1 MNEMS
6 EMAFWLPVVWAGV
19 IAFAVIFY
27 VLADGFDL
35 GVGILFPA
43 VRKEE
48 HRDQMMNSVAPFW
61 DANET
66 WLVLGGGGL
75 FLAFPRAYAI
85 VGPALYMPLILM
97 LLALIFRGVAF
108 EFRFVAKPDHHK
120 WDYAFWLGST
130 IATLSQGI
138 VLGGLVQG
146 IEVGP
151 DGQYAGGA
159 FDWLTP
165 FSLLCGLALIAGYA
179 LLGAGW
185 LMMKAEG
192 EVVTMAQKAG
202 RAALIAVLAFA
213 LLVSLWTPL
222 EFGRIAERWFSFPNI
237 FFLWPVPVVTALI
250 GLLVWFGIARG
261 SGVQTFTGAIALFV
275 LCFLGLGISL
285 FPNIV
290 PPDTTIWETAASPE
304 SQIFSLIGTLI
315 MIPIILAYTA
325 FNYWLFSGRIGTDEG
340 YH

>member
-1 MNEMS
+1 MT
-6 EMAFWLPVVWAGV
+6 EMAFWLPVVWSGV
-19 IAFAVIFY
+19 IAIAVVFY
-27 VLADGFDL
+27 VIADGFDL
-35 GVGILFPA
+35 GVGILFPG
-43 VRKEE
+43 VWEE
-48 HRDQMMNSVAPFW
+48 EKQDQMMNSVAPFW

-108 EFRFVAKPDHHK
+108 EFRFTAKPNHEK
-120 WDYAFWLGST
+120 WNYAFWLGST
-130 IATLSQGI
+130 VATFSQGL
-138 VLGGLVQG
+138 VLGGFVQG
-146 IEVGP
+146 IQVGP
-151 DGQYAGGA
+151 DGQYAGGS

-165 FSLLCGLALIAGYA
+165 FSVVCGLALIAGYA

-185 LMMKAEG
+185 LMMKAKG
-192 EVVTMAQKAG
+192 ELVDIAARMA
-202 RAALIAVLAFA
+202 RMALLAVLGFA
-213 LLVSLWTPL
+213 AAVSLWTPVQF
-222 EFGRIAERWFSFPNI
+222 ERIAERWFSFPNI

-250 GLLVWFGIARG
+250 GLLVWNGIARR
-261 SGVQTFTGAIALFV
+261 SGVQVFVGTVALFV
-275 LCFLGLGISL
+275 LCFIGLGISL

-290 PPDTTIWETAASPE
+290 PPTTTIWATAASPE

-315 MIPIILAYTA
+315 MIPVILAYTA
-325 FNYWLFSGRIGTDEG
+325 FNYWLFSGRVGTGEG